1 MSGKTKILIAILC
14 VVLLNLGSA
23 FALDKGATAG
33 GPEGIPVD
41 MAPGGD
47 NSTPAA
53 GPTPAEGEVEDEDE
67 PILTVYTDPW
77 AFFKGAATL
86 VDLLFGSPSEPT
98 VPQPR

>member
-1 MSGKTKILIAILC
+1 MSRKTKILIAILC
-14 VVLLNLGSA
+14 VVLLNLGST

-33 GPEGIPVD
+33 GAEVPVD
-41 MAPGGD
+41 IAPGGE
-47 NSTPAA
+47 NSPPAS

-67 PILTVYTDPW
+67 PILTIHTDPW